1 MLHAK
6 KSLGQ
11 NWLTNEAIAQL
22 IVNTAELKASE
33 TVLEIGPGQ
42 GFLTKFLLETGA
54 KVIAVEKDDRAISLL
69 QEKFSPEIS
78 AGNFTLL
85 HGDVLELKALMNLPK
100 KYKLVANIP
109 YYLTGQILR
118 NFLSNEKQPELM
130 VLMLQDEVAK
140 RIVASDE
147 KESLLSI
154 SVKAY
159 GTPKYIKKVK
169 AGNFS
174 PAPKVDSAVLL
185 ISAISKNNFVTHAEE
200 EKFFE
205 LVKRG
210 FASKRK
216 MLRNHLGVSEEG
228 MKQCKIEPTARA
240 EELNLENWLCLARTI

>member
-11 NWLTNEAIAQL
+11 NWLKSEAIAKL
-22 IVNTAELKASE
+22 IVATAELKAGE
-33 TVLEIGPGQ
+33 TVLEIGPGT
-42 GFLTKFLLETGA
+42 GALTEHLLATGA
-54 KVIAVEKDDRAISLL
+54 KVIAIEKDDRAIELL
-69 QEKFSPEIS
+69 KNKFSQEMN

-85 HGDVLELKALMNLPK
+85 HGDVLELNTLTNLAE

-118 NFLSNEKQPELM
+118 NFLSNEKQPERM
-130 VLMLQDEVAK
+130 VLMLQNEVAK
-140 RIVASDE
+140 RIVARDG

-159 GTPKYIKKVK
+159 GAAKYIKKVPAK
-169 AGNFS
+169 YFS

-185 ISAISKNNFVTHAEE
+185 ISEISKNNFVNQTEE

-228 MKQCKIEPTARA
+228 MKQCKIEPTTRA
-240 EELNLENWLCLARTI
+240 EELHLDNWLCLANNT